1 LLIGGMR
8 CIITMLKVLV
18 SVAGRIKDTSMIEPK
33 KSSSTLPPK
42 LKRLSDRMHELIA
55 EGESVAAL

>member
-1 LLIGGMR
+1 
-8 CIITMLKVLV
+8 MLKVLV